1 MHRKLGEFEAGE
13 VGKYAKSSHK
23 KRGGEEDGESPFDYH
38 RFFRVPS
45 EIAMGYRRSTQSQ
58 RAGLPESTDRS
69 VSDKELYKRIKSA
82 VGNYLNSK
90 EGQELNNHLAKIRK
104 TH

>member
-1 MHRKLGEFEAGE
+1 
-13 VGKYAKSSHK
+13 
-23 KRGGEEDGESPFDYH
+23 
-38 RFFRVPS
+38 VPS
-45 EIAMGYRRSTQSQ
+45 EIAMGYRRSTQAQ

-90 EGQELNNHLAKIRK
+90 EGQELNNHLTKIRK
-104 TH
+104 TR